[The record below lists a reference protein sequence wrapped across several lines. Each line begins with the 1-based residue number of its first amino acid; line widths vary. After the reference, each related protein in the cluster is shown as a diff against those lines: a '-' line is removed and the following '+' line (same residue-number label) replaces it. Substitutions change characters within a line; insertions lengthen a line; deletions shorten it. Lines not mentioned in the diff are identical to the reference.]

1 MNALLLQRVGNR
13 SPVQGADDYD
23 VLGPEGW
30 VIGRIFLRRS
40 PSAEEVTWIWT
51 MVYGFDEER
60 TPTHGQAPTRE
71 AALRAFAKSWSGE
84 S

>member
-1 MNALLLQRVGNR
+1 MNNLLLQRVGYR
-13 SPVQGADDYD
+13 SPMQADDYD

-30 VIGRIFLRRS
+30 VIGRIFLRGS

-71 AALRAFAKSWSGE
+71 AALRAFARSWSGE
-84 S
+84 A